1 MIPCP
6 NAYDILL
13 RTIMDP
19 VDRDYL
25 ESFIGHICLGDYDN
39 VPKYIVL
46 YGKAGTGKSTIL
58 NALVRIF
65 GEGKISYGAEMAKL
79 AHSPIIIIQDGN
91 ADKII
96 DETNNDYSLSKTK
109 FFIATNKLPNYWEPT
124 ARVLCMTGERIPGK
138 IFTKLILPSLWEM
151 AIPYKQYCVD
161 KVCEYLNVKGETE
174 LT

>member
-13 RTIMDP
+13 QTIMDP

-25 ESFIGHICLGDYDN
+25 ERYIGRICLGDYDS

-46 YGKAGTGKSTIL
+46 YGKSGTGKTTIL
-58 NALVRIF
+58 NFLTRII

-79 AHSPIIIIQDGN
+79 VHSPIVIIQDSN

-96 DETNNDYSLSKTK
+96 DETNDDYSLNKTK

-124 ARVLCMTGERIPGK
+124 ARILCMTGERIPDK
-138 IFTKLILPSLWEM
+138 IFTNLIMPSLWEM
-151 AIPYKQYCVD
+151 TVPYKKYCVD
-161 KVCEYLNVKGETE
+161 KVCEYLIQKEET
-174 LT
+174 

>member
-19 VDRDYL
+19 FDRDRL
-25 ESFIGHICLGDYDN
+25 ESFIGRICLGDYDS
-39 VPKYIVL
+39 VPKYTVL
-46 YGKAGTGKSTIL
+46 YGEMATGKSTIL

-65 GEGKISYGAEMAKL
+65 GEGKISYGAEMAKI
-79 AHSPIIIIQDGN
+79 AHSPIVIIQDSD

-96 DETNNDYSLSKTK
+96 DKTNNDYSLNKTK

-124 ARVLCMTGERIPGK
+124 AHVLCMTGNRIPESV
-138 IFTKLILPSLWEM
+138 FMELILPGLLEM
-151 AIPYKQYCVD
+151 TIPYKYYCID
-161 KVCEYLNVKGETE
+161 KLYKHLRVEGDLNV
-174 LT
+174 

>member
-13 RTIMDP
+13 RAIMDP

-39 VPKYIVL
+39 VPKYTVL
-46 YGKAGTGKSTIL
+46 YGEAGTGKSTIL
-58 NALVRIF
+58 KVLVRIF
-65 GEGKISYGAEMAKL
+65 GEGKISYSSEMAKL
-79 AHSPIIIIQDGN
+79 AHSPIVIIHDGD

-96 DETNNDYSLSKTK
+96 DETNNVYSLSRTK

-124 ARVLCMTGERIPGK
+124 ARVLSMTGERIPVK
-138 IFTKLILPSLWEM
+138 IFMNLILPSLWEM
-151 AIPYKQYCVD
+151 AIQYRQYCVD
-161 KVCEYLNVKGETE
+161 KVCEYLKVESAIR
-174 LT
+174 

>member
-25 ESFIGHICLGDYDN
+25 ESYIGCICLGDYGH

-46 YGKAGTGKSTIL
+46 YGESGTGKSTIL
-58 NALVRIF
+58 NFLTRII
-65 GEGKISYGAEMAKL
+65 GEGKISYGIEMAKL
-79 AHSPIIIIQDGN
+79 VHSPIIIIQDSD

-96 DETNNDYSLSKTK
+96 DETNNDYSLNKTK
-109 FFIATNKLPNYWEPT
+109 FFIATNKLPKRWEINT
-124 ARVLCMTGERIPGK
+124 RILCMTGERIPAT
-138 IFTKLILPSLWEM
+138 IFTNLILPSLWEM
-151 AIPYKQYCVD
+151 TILYKKYCVD
-161 KVCEYLNVKGETE
+161 KVCEYLKGETK
-174 LT
+174 